1 MINMMKKVFILLFF
15 CALSNALRG
24 QVLTKAEY
32 FFDNDPGTGNAT
44 AIAITSGATINTNF
58 SININALSTGF
69 HNLNFR
75 LRDNNGQW
83 SHFQTRIFYLTPLS
97 AVVPATKITRA
108 EYFFDTDPGEGNGTS
123 ITVTQG
129 ATINQNTVIPI
140 TSLTPGFHNLNFR
153 SHDDKGIWSHFAT
166 RTFYIVPPI
175 NSNAAS
181 TITKAEYF
189 FDNDP
194 GTGNGTN
201 LAVSPAG
208 TINQNTVVPI
218 ASLST
223 GFHYLNIRVKDEKG
237 RWSHAASRM
246 FYILAT
252 PQISAS
258 LKKAEYFFDNDPGAG
273 KAKSLTVTSNATQD
287 NIFALDISSLAPG
300 FHNLNIRYRDDRNQ
314 WSHFQTRT
322 FYIVP
327 TILLGAAK
335 LTEIEYFI
343 DNDPALN
350 SSAVGKSLS
359 FTAASSIDQA
369 FAIDLTGT
377 PQGNHVLYI
386 KAKDE
391 NGLWSDATKATFT
404 ILSCTPP
411 GQPTAPASSRCGA
424 GTVTLSATGNTGS
437 QIFNWYDDASSSTVL
452 STGNSFLTPSLS
464 VTRDYFVSIYD
475 PSTLC
480 ESNRVSTSAIIK
492 FADKPVINPSG
503 SLSFCEGGSA
513 ILSAPA
519 GFSQY
524 KWSSGEI
531 TQQILVSNS
540 GKFAV
545 QTGDGTCL
553 SPSSDSVTVTSVA
566 ALPKP
571 VVTIT
576 GSTTICGTGSVDL
589 TGPDNVTYAWST
601 GATTKTI
608 TVSTTGVYFLIVKS
622 GSNCPSLP
630 SDPVA
635 VSVLT
640 PPCNGGGGDNN
651 QPPDIDDKPLASQIE
666 GVVQVDL
673 TTLVSDADNNI
684 NFSSL
689 RIINNETSRGI
700 PVVVDDAYMLT
711 ISYKGVPFTG
721 TDRITLEVCDLAGA
735 CTQKVIDID
744 VVGQVIVYNG
754 LTPDGDGFN
763 DVMLIK
769 YVDVVDGASTNT
781 VSIYNR
787 WGDEVFKVKNYN
799 NDDRVFTGNTNS
811 GNELPSGTYFYKIT
825 FAAGKTLTG
834 YITLKR

>member
-1 MINMMKKVFILLFF
+1 MKKIFILLLL
-15 CALSNALRG
+15 CPLANELRG
-24 QVLTKAEY
+24 QVLNKAEY

-44 AIAITSGATINTNF
+44 PISITASATINTNF

-75 LRDNNGQW
+75 LRDNNGHW
-83 SHFQTRIFYLTPLS
+83 SHFQSRTFFLTPLS
-97 AVVPATKITRA
+97 SVVPATKITRT
-108 EYFFDTDPGEGNGTS
+108 EYFFDADPGEGNGTS
-123 ITVTQG
+123 ITITQG
-129 ATINQNTVIPI
+129 ATINQNTVVPI

-175 NSNAAS
+175 NSNSS
-181 TITKAEYF
+181 TTISKAEYF

-194 GTGNGTN
+194 GIGNGVN
-201 LAVSPAG
+201 IAVTPAG
-208 TINQNTVVPI
+208 SINQNTVIPI
-218 ASLST
+218 TSLSA
-223 GFHYLNIRVKDEKG
+223 GFHYLSIRVKDEKG
-237 RWSHAASRM
+237 KWSHSASRV

-252 PQISAS
+252 PQTSAS
-258 LKKAEYFFDNDPGAG
+258 LKKAEYFFDTDPGAG
-273 KAKSLTVTSNATQD
+273 KATPLPVTSAATQD
-287 NIFALDISSLAPG
+287 NNFALDITSLSPG
-300 FHNLNIRYRDDRNQ
+300 FHNLNIRYRDNRNQ

-327 TILLGAAK
+327 TSSLGAAK

-350 SSAVGKSLS
+350 SSAVGKSVS
-359 FTAASSIDQA
+359 FTAASSIDQT
-369 FAIDLTGT
+369 FALDLTGT
-377 PQGNHVLYI
+377 PKGNHVLYI

-391 NGLWSDATKATFT
+391 NGFWSDATKATFT

-411 GQPTAPASSRCGA
+411 GGPTAPVSSRCGV
-424 GTVTLSATGNTGS
+424 GTVTLNATGSSGS
-437 QIFNWYDDASSSTVL
+437 QVFNWYDDASSSTIL
-452 STGNSFLTPSLS
+452 STGSSFLTPSLS
-464 VTRDYFVSIYD
+464 ATRDYFVSIYD
-475 PSTLC
+475 PVTLC

-492 FADKPVINPSG
+492 FADKPLINPSG

-553 SPSSDSVTVTSVA
+553 SPSSDSVTVTSVT

-571 VVTIT
+571 TVTVT

-589 TGPDNVTYAWST
+589 SGPDGVSYAWST

-608 TVSTTGVYFLIVKS
+608 TVSATGVYFLIVKS
-622 GSNCPSLP
+622 GANCPSLP

-640 PPCNGGGGDNN
+640 PPCNGGGGDTN
-651 QPPDIDDKPLASQIE
+651 QPPDIDNKPLASQIE

-689 RIINNETSRGI
+689 RVINNETSRGV
-700 PVVVDDAYMLT
+700 PVVIDDAYTLT
-711 ISYKGVPFTG
+711 ISYKGTPFTG
-721 TDRITLEVCDLAGA
+721 TDRITLEVCDLDGA
-735 CTQKVIDID
+735 CVQKVIDID

-769 YVDVVDGASTNT
+769 YVDVVDGASSNT

-799 NDDRVFTGNTNS
+799 NDDRVFAGNTNS